1 MVNFSGTSQQ
11 TQAVVSAGA
20 VQLFLQLLNSKHHNV
35 CEQAVWALGN
45 IIGDG
50 PGLRALLNIF

>member
-1 MVNFSGTSQQ
+1 MCSGTSQQ
-11 TQAVVSAGA
+11 TQAVVNAGA
-20 VQLFLQLLNSKHHNV
+20 VPLFLQLLNSPHHNV

-50 PGLRALLNIF
+50 PSLR